1 MLCLPNSKKAIYVL
15 PRWFFLCLL
24 LLGWLVLNG
33 LAVARDNAPL
43 SDSTGITDTP
53 ALAVGDWVFRQ
64 GTSLESYLIASF
76 GAGDFSHIGIV
87 VEVEPE
93 IQILHA
99 TTDDLQTLSNQVLL
113 STWQQFTDVKL
124 AKRVAVARPL
134 FLSAEQRQNIS
145 RSLLAELGKPF
156 VLAARDKQHLYC
168 TTILADAIQSE
179 YPAFNINWS
188 WLEQPLLR
196 GEYLHPEAFAA
207 HHELDWVLP

>member
-1 MLCLPNSKKAIYVL
+1 MPHLLNTKKAIWIRN
-15 PRWFFLCLL
+15 RWLFLCLF
-24 LLGWLVLNG
+24 LLGVLALNG
-33 LAVARDNAPL
+33 QAAAQDAAAPADAIAI
-43 SDSTGITDTP
+43 SQTP

-76 GAGDFSHIGIV
+76 GEGDFSHIGMV
-87 VEVEPE
+87 VQVEPE
-93 IQILHA
+93 IQIIHA
-99 TTDDLQTLSNQVLL
+99 TTDDFQTLSNQVLL

-124 AKRVAVARPL
+124 AKRVAVARPV
-134 FLSAEQRQNIS
+134 FLSAEQRLNVS
-145 RSLLAELGKPF
+145 RSVLAELGKPF

-179 YPAFNINWS
+179 YPAFNLSWS

-207 HHELDWVLP
+207 HQNLDWVLP

>member
-1 MLCLPNSKKAIYVL
+1 MHCLPNNKKAIWVRH
-15 PRWFFLCLL
+15 RWLFLCFLL
-24 LLGWLVLNG
+24 LSWLLLNG
-33 LAVARDNAPL
+33 LAVARDNA
-43 SDSTGITDTP
+43 DSTGITDTP

-76 GAGDFSHIGIV
+76 GAGDFSHIGMV

-124 AKRVAVARPL
+124 AKRVAVARPQ

-196 GEYLHPEAFAA
+196 GEYLGASE
-207 HHELDWVLP
+207 

>member
-1 MLCLPNSKKAIYVL
+1 MPHLLHTKKAIWVHN
-15 PRWFFLCLL
+15 RWLFLCLL
-24 LLGWLVLNG
+24 LLGVLALNSQAIAKDAAPPADF
-33 LAVARDNAPL
+33 AVV
-43 SDSTGITDTP
+43 TQTP

-76 GAGDFSHIGIV
+76 GEGDFSHIGMV
-87 VEVEPE
+87 VQVEPE
-93 IQILHA
+93 IQIIHA
-99 TTDDLQTLSNQVLL
+99 TTDDFQTLSNQVLL

-124 AKRVAVARPL
+124 AKRVAVARPV
-134 FLSAEQRQNIS
+134 FLSAEQRQNVS
-145 RSLLAELGKPF
+145 RSVLAELGKPF

-179 YPAFNINWS
+179 YPAFNVNWS

-207 HHELDWVLP
+207 HQDLDWVLP

>member
-1 MLCLPNSKKAIYVL
+1 MLCLLNNKKAIWVRH
-15 PRWFFLCLL
+15 RWLFLCLL
-24 LLGWLVLNG
+24 ILGWVALNG
-33 LAVARDNAPL
+33 LAVARDSASN
-43 SDSTGITDTP
+43 SDSTATAP

-76 GAGDFSHIGIV
+76 GAGDFSHIGMV

-134 FLSAEQRQNIS
+134 FLSTEQRQKIS

-179 YPAFNINWS
+179 YPAFNLSWS

-207 HHELDWVLP
+207 HQNLHWVLP